1 MNVRDVSESWGE
13 SASLPQQHTDDTPF
27 LPRLL
32 FSLRRRAVLIALV
45 WTVTVAFAVLAISLQ
60 PPQYRAEATLEI
72 RPEQPLLADPSDPSV
87 AGSLQL
93 WDSYFRTQSSLLQ
106 SRKLLE
112 RVLRAVPPPIAQEYR
127 THDDP
132 VQVLAS
138 QLEIET
144 VPSTFIVRVGLAHP
158 SAERGPEIVNALV
171 SAYQEE
177 ATGRWRELKTGAAD
191 LLDRE
196 TLPALL
202 RKMDE
207 ADRDLQQFQKKTGF
221 ADFEEQVASLLDAR
235 RKLTAQLADI
245 RLKKVRFQSERDALS
260 EVSAESLVGLFDPA
274 LQGTRVLE
282 PLLTQRATL
291 EAQIASESLVY
302 KDKHP
307 RLMGLRRQLQEV
319 RGQLQG
325 VVQAAVKSL
334 DRELLAAV
342 LEEKALQ
349 QDQAKLEKEMA
360 DSRVRLTEYKKLEEE
375 LKTSR
380 EIYNSYVKKADDTK
394 ATSKGGLASV
404 RVVDLAKSPANSSG
418 KGRVLLTV
426 AAVIGLLF
434 GLTSAVLAEELDD
447 RITAPREI
455 EVFLGVDVL
464 GLIPR
469 LNRNSRKGGRPD
481 AARAPLILT
490 DDPGS
495 LNLEVFR
502 MLRAE
507 VTSRLERVPGGRVIA
522 VAGPGYGE
530 GKSTVALNLARV
542 LAMEDRRVLLI
553 DGDLRR
559 PHLKALLGRRNGMG
573 LEEYLR
579 GERDL
584 RGAVQASRLP
594 QVDVIGAQQELY
606 RPGEEAGSERFRAM
620 LREARDLYDYV
631 IIDAG
636 AVNVI
641 SEVAAMARQADGTLL
656 VLQQG
661 VTRRREVRLAKRRLF
676 GLGSRLLGGVLNGV
690 ASRPTDLRRL
700 EPELPPDFLKELE
713 SGDELVAIVEQELL
727 GSPRDGAAGSRK

>member
-1 MNVRDVSESWGE
+1 MNVRDVSESWG
-13 SASLPQQHTDDTPF
+13 ASGNLPPHADDTPF

-32 FSLRRRAVLIALV
+32 FSLRRRAVLIGLV
-45 WTVTVAFAVLAISLQ
+45 WAVTVAAAALALSLQ
-60 PPQYRAEATLEI
+60 PPQFRAEATLEI
-72 RPEQPLLADPSDPSV
+72 RPEQPILSDPSDPSV

-93 WDSYFRTQSSLLQ
+93 WDSYFRTQASLLQ

-112 RVLRAVPPPIAQEYR
+112 RVLRAVPPPIARDYK

-132 VQVLAS
+132 VQALAA
-138 QLEIET
+138 QLEVET
-144 VPSTFIVRVGLAHP
+144 VPSTFIVRVGLTHP

-171 SAYQEE
+171 TAYQEE
-177 ATGRWRELKTGAAD
+177 ATGRWRELKTGAAE

-196 TLPALL
+196 TLPALQ
-202 RKMDE
+202 RKVDE
-207 ADRDLQQFQKKTGF
+207 ADRDLLQFHKATGF
-221 ADFEEQVASLLDAR
+221 ADYDEQVSSLLDAR
-235 RKLTAQLADI
+235 RKVTAQLAEI
-245 RLKKVRFQSERDALS
+245 RLKRVRFQSERDSLS
-260 EVSAESLVGLFDPA
+260 EINPESLAGLFDPA

-291 EAQIASESLVY
+291 EAQIAAESLVY

-307 RLMGLRRQLQEV
+307 RMMALRRQLQEL

-325 VVQAAVKSL
+325 VVQGALKSL

-349 QDQAKLEKEMA
+349 QDQLKIEKEMA

-375 LKTSR
+375 LKSAR
-380 EIYNSYVKKADDTK
+380 DVYNAYLKKADDTK

-404 RVVDLAKSPANSSG
+404 RVVDTAKTPANSSG

-434 GLTSAVLAEELDD
+434 GLTSAGLAEELDD
-447 RITAPREI
+447 RITTPREI

-469 LNRNSRKGGRPD
+469 LHRSSWKGARPD

-507 VTSRLERVPGGRVIA
+507 VTSRLERVSGGRIIA
-522 VAGPGYGE
+522 VTGPGYGE

-641 SEVAAMARQADGTLL
+641 SEVATMARQADGTLL

-661 VTRRREVRLAKRRLF
+661 ETRRREVRLAKRRLF
-676 GLGSRLLGGVLNGV
+676 GLGSRILGAVLNGV

-727 GSPRDGAAGSRK
+727 GSPRDGAAGGRK

>member
-1 MNVRDVSESWGE
+1 MNGRDVSESWGE

-45 WTVTVAFAVLAISLQ
+45 WTVTVAFAALAISLQ

-291 EAQIASESLVY
+291 EAQIASESLIY

-620 LREARDLYDYV
+620 LREARELYDYV

-676 GLGSRLLGGVLNGV
+676 GLGSRLLGAVLNGV

>member
-1 MNVRDVSESWGE
+1 MNVRDVSESWGD
-13 SASLPQQHTDDTPF
+13 SANVPQQADDTPF

-45 WTVTVAFAVLAISLQ
+45 WAVTVAGAALAISLQ

-72 RPEQPLLADPSDPSV
+72 RPEQPILSDPSDPSV

-93 WDSYFRTQSSLLQ
+93 WDSYFRTQASLLQ

-112 RVLRAVPPPIAQEYR
+112 RVLGAVPPPIAQDYKVHE
-127 THDDP
+127 DP
-132 VQVLAS
+132 VQALAN
-138 QLEIET
+138 QLEVET
-144 VPSTFIVRVGLAHP
+144 VPSTFIVRVGLTHH

-171 SAYQEE
+171 TAYQED
-177 ATGRWRELKTGAAD
+177 ATGRWRELKSGAAD

-196 TLPALL
+196 TLPALQ

-207 ADRDLQQFQKKTGF
+207 SDKDLQRFHKETGF
-221 ADFEEQVASLLDAR
+221 ADFDEQVASLLDAR
-235 RKLTAQLADI
+235 KKVTGQLVDI
-245 RLKKVRFQSERDALS
+245 RLKKVRLQSERDALS
-260 EVSAESLVGLFDPA
+260 EVSAENLVGLFDPA

-291 EAQIASESLVY
+291 EAQIAAESLVY

-307 RLMGLRRQLQEV
+307 RLMALRRQLQEV

-349 QDQAKLEKEMA
+349 QDQTKIEKEMA

-375 LKTSR
+375 LKSAR
-380 EIYNSYVKKADDTK
+380 EVYNAYLKKADDTK

-404 RVVDLAKSPANSSG
+404 RVVDMAKSPANSSG

-447 RITAPREI
+447 RITAPRQI

-469 LNRNSRKGGRPD
+469 LNRNAKKSGRPD

-507 VTSRLERVPGGRVIA
+507 VSSRLERVPGGRVIA

-530 GKSTVALNLARV
+530 GKSTVAVNLARV

-559 PHLKALLGRRNGMG
+559 PHLKALLARRNGMG

-606 RPGEEAGSERFRAM
+606 RPAEEAGSERFRSL
-620 LREARDLYDYV
+620 LREARELYDYV

-641 SEVAAMARQADGTLL
+641 SEVATMARQADGTLL
-656 VLQQG
+656 VLQKG
-661 VTRRREVRLAKRRLF
+661 ETRRRQVRLAKRRLF
-676 GLGSRLLGGVLNGV
+676 GLGSRLLGAVLNGV
-690 ASRPTDLRRL
+690 PSRPTDLRRL

-727 GSPRDGAAGSRK
+727 GSPRDGAAGGRK

>member
-13 SASLPQQHTDDTPF
+13 STTHPQPLDDTPF

-32 FSLRRRAVLIALV
+32 LSLRRRAVLIGLV
-45 WTVTVAFAVLAISLQ
+45 WAVTVASAALAISLE
-60 PPQYRAEATLEI
+60 PPQYHAEATLEI
-72 RPEQPLLADPSDPSV
+72 RPEQPILSDPSDPSV

-93 WDSYFRTQSSLLQ
+93 WDSYFRTQASLLQ
-106 SRKLLE
+106 SRKLLD
-112 RVLRAVPPPIAQEYR
+112 RVLHSVPPPIAQEYR

-132 VQVLAS
+132 IQALAN
-138 QLEIET
+138 QLEVET
-144 VPSTFIVRVGLAHP
+144 VPSTFIVRVGLVHP

-171 SAYQEE
+171 SAYQDE
-177 ATGRWRELKTGAAD
+177 ATGRWRELKTGAAE

-196 TLPALL
+196 TLPALQ
-202 RKMDE
+202 RKVDE
-207 ADRDLQQFQKKTGF
+207 ADRDLEQFHRQTGF
-221 ADFEEQVASLLDAR
+221 ADFDEQVASLLDAR
-235 RKLTAQLADI
+235 RKLTAQLVEI
-245 RLKKVRFQSERDALS
+245 RLKKVRFQSERDALA
-260 EVSAESLVGLFDPA
+260 ELSAESLVGLFDPA
-274 LQGTRVLE
+274 LQGTKMLE

-291 EAQIASESLVY
+291 EAQLASESLVY

-307 RLMGLRRQLQEV
+307 RMMALNRQLQEV
-319 RGQLQG
+319 RGQLG
-325 VVQAAVKSL
+325 GIVQAAVKSL
-334 DRELLAAV
+334 DRELLAAA
-342 LEEKALQ
+342 LEEKALLG
-349 QDQAKLEKEMA
+349 DQAALEKEMA
-360 DSRVRLTEYKKLEEE
+360 DSRVRLTQYKKLEEE
-375 LKTSR
+375 LKSAR
-380 EIYNSYVKKADDTK
+380 EVYSAYLKKADDTK

-404 RVVDLAKSPANSSG
+404 RVVDLAKSPASSSG

-434 GLTSAVLAEELDD
+434 GLTSAVVAEELDD
-447 RITAPREI
+447 RILTPREI
-455 EVFLGVDVL
+455 EVFLGIDVL

-469 LNRNSRKGGRPD
+469 LLRSSRGGARPD
-481 AARAPLILT
+481 AVRAPLILT

-507 VTSRLERVPGGRVIA
+507 VTSRLERISGGRVIA

-530 GKSTVALNLARV
+530 GKSTVAINLARV
-542 LAMEDRRVLLI
+542 LAMEDRRVLLV

-594 QVDVIGAQQELY
+594 QVDILGAQQELY
-606 RPGEEAGSERFRAM
+606 RPGEEAGSERFRSL

-636 AVNVI
+636 AANVI
-641 SEVAAMARQADGTLL
+641 SEVATMARQADGTLL
-656 VLQQG
+656 VLQRGQ
-661 VTRRREVRLAKRRLF
+661 TRRREVRLAQRRLF
-676 GLGSRLLGGVLNGV
+676 GLGSRLLGAVLNGV
-690 ASRPTDLRRL
+690 ASRPAELRRL
-700 EPELPPDFLKELE
+700 ETELPPDFLKELE
-713 SGDELVAIVEQELL
+713 SGEELVAIVEQELL
-727 GSPRDGAAGSRK
+727 GMPRDAAVGRRK

>member
-13 SASLPQQHTDDTPF
+13 SANVPQQADDTPF

-45 WTVTVAFAVLAISLQ
+45 WAVTVAGAALAISLQ

-72 RPEQPLLADPSDPSV
+72 RPEQPILSDPSDPSV

-93 WDSYFRTQSSLLQ
+93 WDSYFRTQASLLQ

-112 RVLRAVPPPIAQEYR
+112 RVLRAVPPPIAQEYKA
-127 THDDP
+127 HEDP
-132 VQVLAS
+132 VQALAN

-144 VPSTFIVRVGLAHP
+144 VPSTFIVRVGLTHQ

-171 SAYQEE
+171 SAYQED
-177 ATGRWRELKTGAAD
+177 ATGRWRELKTSASE

-196 TLPALL
+196 TLPALQ
-202 RKMDE
+202 RKLEE
-207 ADRDLQQFQKKTGF
+207 ADKDLQQFHKETGS
-221 ADFEEQVASLLDAR
+221 ADFDEQVASLMDAR
-235 RKLTAQLADI
+235 RKLTGQLADI
-245 RLKKVRFQSERDALS
+245 RLKKIRFQSERDSLS
-260 EVSAESLVGLFDPA
+260 EVSAENLVGLFDPA

-291 EAQIASESLVY
+291 EAQIAAESLMY

-307 RLMGLRRQLQEV
+307 RMMALRRQLQEV
-319 RGQLQG
+319 RTQLQG

-349 QDQAKLEKEMA
+349 QDQAKIEKEIA
-360 DSRVRLTEYKKLEEE
+360 DSRVRLTEYKRLEEE
-375 LKTSR
+375 LKSAR
-380 EIYNSYVKKADDTK
+380 EVYNAYVKKADDTK

-404 RVVDLAKSPANSSG
+404 RIVDMAKSPANSSG

-447 RITAPREI
+447 RISAPREI

-469 LNRNSRKGGRPD
+469 LNRNAKKSGRPD
-481 AARAPLILT
+481 AARAPLMLT

-502 MLRAE
+502 MLRNE

-530 GKSTVALNLARV
+530 GKSTVAVNLARV

-606 RPGEEAGSERFRAM
+606 RPAEEAGSERFRSL
-620 LREARDLYDYV
+620 LREARELYDYV

-641 SEVAAMARQADGTLL
+641 SEVATMARLADGTLL
-656 VLQQG
+656 VLQKG
-661 VTRRREVRLAKRRLF
+661 ETRRRQVRLAKRRLF
-676 GLGSRLLGGVLNGV
+676 GLGSRLLGAVLNGV
-690 ASRPTDLRRL
+690 PSRPTDLRRL
-700 EPELPPDFLKELE
+700 EPELPPDFMKELE

>member
-1 MNVRDVSESWGE
+1 MNVRDGSESWGE
-13 SASLPQQHTDDTPF
+13 TANGPQRVDDTPF

-32 FSLRRRAVLIALV
+32 FSLRRRAVLIGLV
-45 WTVTVAFAVLAISLQ
+45 WTVTVAAAALAISLQ
-60 PPQYRAEATLEI
+60 APQYRAEATLEI
-72 RPEQPLLADPSDPSV
+72 RPEQPLLADPSDPST

-93 WDSYFRTQSSLLQ
+93 WDSYFRTQASLLQ
-106 SRKLLE
+106 SRKLLD
-112 RVLRAVPPPIAQEYR
+112 RVMRAVPPPIAEEYR
-127 THDDP
+127 VHDDP
-132 VQVLAS
+132 IQALAQ
-138 QLEIET
+138 QLEVET
-144 VPSTFIVRVGLAHP
+144 VPSTFIVRVGLTHP
-158 SAERGPEIVNALV
+158 SPERGPEIVNALV
-171 SAYQEE
+171 AAYLQD

-196 TLPALL
+196 TLPALQ
-202 RKMDE
+202 RKLEE
-207 ADRDLQQFQKKTGF
+207 ADRDLQKFHKETGF
-221 ADFEEQVASLLDAR
+221 ADFDEQVASLMDAR

-260 EVSAESLVGLFDPA
+260 EVSAENLVGLFDPA
-274 LQGTRVLE
+274 LQGTRILE

-291 EAQIASESLVY
+291 ESQIASESLVY

-307 RLMGLRRQLQEV
+307 RMMALRRQLQEV

-349 QDQAKLEKEMA
+349 SDQAKLEKEMA

-375 LKTSR
+375 LKASR
-380 EIYNSYVKKADDTK
+380 EVYNAYVKKADDTK

-469 LNRNSRKGGRPD
+469 LNRSAKRSGRAD

-495 LNLEVFR
+495 LSLEVFR

-530 GKSTVALNLARV
+530 GKSTVAINLARV

-559 PHLKALLGRRNGMG
+559 PHLKALLARRNGMG

-584 RGAVQASRLP
+584 RGSVQASRLP
-594 QVDVIGAQQELY
+594 QVDVLGAQQELY
-606 RPGEEAGSERFRAM
+606 RPAEEAGSERFRSM

-636 AVNVI
+636 PVNVI
-641 SEVAAMARQADGTLL
+641 SEVATMARMAVGSLQD
-656 VLQQG
+656 LQQ
-661 VTRRREVRLAKRRLF
+661 RE
-676 GLGSRLLGGVLNGV
+676 
-690 ASRPTDLRRL
+690 
-700 EPELPPDFLKELE
+700 
-713 SGDELVAIVEQELL
+713 
-727 GSPRDGAAGSRK
+727 

>member
-1 MNVRDVSESWGE
+1 MNVRDVSESWGD
-13 SASLPQQHTDDTPF
+13 SGTLPERTDDTPF

-32 FSLRRRAVLIALV
+32 FSLRRRAVLIGLV
-45 WTVTVAFAVLAISLQ
+45 WAATVATAALAISLQ

-72 RPEQPLLADPSDPSV
+72 RPEQPILSDPSDPSV

-93 WDSYFRTQSSLLQ
+93 WDSYFRTQASLLQ
-106 SRKLLE
+106 SRKLLKH
-112 RVLRAVPPPIAQEYR
+112 VLDSVPPPIARDYR

-132 VQVLAS
+132 VQTLAS
-138 QLEIET
+138 QLEVET
-144 VPSTFIVRVGLAHP
+144 VPSTFIVRVGLVSP
-158 SAERGPEIVNALV
+158 SAERGPEVVNALV

-177 ATGRWRELKTGAAD
+177 ATGRWRELKTGAAE

-196 TLPALL
+196 TLPALQH
-202 RKMDE
+202 KVDE
-207 ADRDLQQFQKKTGF
+207 ADRDLQQFQRETGF
-221 ADFEEQVASLLDAR
+221 SDFDEQVVSLMDAR
-235 RKLTAQLADI
+235 RKLTSQLVEI

-260 EVSAESLVGLFDPA
+260 ELSAENLVGLFDPA
-274 LQGTRVLE
+274 LQGTRILE

-291 EAQIASESLVY
+291 EAQIAAESLVY

-307 RLMGLRRQLQEV
+307 RMMGLRRQLQEV

-342 LEEKALQ
+342 LEEKALVA
-349 QDQAKLEKEMA
+349 DQAKLEAEMA
-360 DSRVRLTEYKKLEEE
+360 DSRVGLTRYKKLEEE
-375 LKTSR
+375 LKSAR
-380 EIYNSYVKKADDTK
+380 DVYSAYLKKADDTK

-404 RVVDLAKSPANSSG
+404 RVVDTARSPASSSG

-434 GLTSAVLAEELDD
+434 GFTSAVLAEELDD
-447 RITAPREI
+447 RITTPREI
-455 EVFLGVDVL
+455 EVFLGIDVL
-464 GLIPR
+464 GLVPR
-469 LNRNSRKGGRPD
+469 LNRNARKGTRPD

-507 VTSRLERVPGGRVIA
+507 VTSRLEHIAGGRIIA

-542 LAMEDRRVLLI
+542 LAMEDRRVLLV

-559 PHLKALLGRRNGMG
+559 PHLKALLARRNGMG

-584 RGAVQASRLP
+584 RGSVQASRLP

-606 RPGEEAGSERFRAM
+606 RPGEEAGSERFRSM

-641 SEVAAMARQADGTLL
+641 SEVATMARQADGTLL

-661 VTRRREVRLAKRRLF
+661 QTRRREVRLAKRRLF
-676 GLGSRLLGGVLNGV
+676 GLGSRILGAVLNGV

-700 EPELPPDFLKELE
+700 EPELPPDFLRELE

-727 GSPRDGAAGSRK
+727 GSPRDSATGSRK

>member
-13 SASLPQQHTDDTPF
+13 SSNVPEQTDDTPF

-32 FSLRRRAVLIALV
+32 LSLRRRALLIGLV
-45 WTVTVAFAVLAISLQ
+45 WAITIAATALAMSLQ
-60 PPQYRAEATLEI
+60 PPQYRAEAILEI
-72 RPEQPLLADPSDPSV
+72 RPEQPILSDPSDPSV

-93 WDSYFRTQSSLLQ
+93 WESYFRTQASLLQ

-132 VQVLAS
+132 ALALAQ
-138 QLEIET
+138 QLEVEP
-144 VPSTFIVRVGLAHP
+144 VPSTFIVRVGLLHP
-158 SAERGPEIVNALV
+158 SPERGPEIVNALV
-171 SAYQEE
+171 LAYQEE
-177 ATGRWRELKTGAAD
+177 ATGRWRELKTGAAE

-196 TLPALL
+196 TLPTLQ

-207 ADRDLQQFQKKTGF
+207 ADKDLEQFHRRTGF
-221 ADFEEQVASLLDAR
+221 ADFDEQVASLMDTR
-235 RKLTAQLADI
+235 RKLSAQLAEI
-245 RLKKVRFQSERDALS
+245 RLKKLRLQSERDALA

-274 LQGTRVLE
+274 LQGTKILE

-307 RLMGLRRQLQEV
+307 RMMALRRQLQEV

-325 VVQAAVKSL
+325 VVQASVTSL

-342 LEEKALQ
+342 LEEKALLA
-349 QDQAKLEKEMA
+349 DQAGLEKEMA

-375 LKTSR
+375 LKSAR
-380 EIYNSYVKKADDTK
+380 EVYGAYVKKADDTK

-404 RVVDLAKSPANSSG
+404 RVVDLARSPATSSG

-447 RITAPREI
+447 RIMTPREI
-455 EVFLGVDVL
+455 EVFLGIDVL

-469 LNRNSRKGGRPD
+469 LNRSAKKSARPD

-507 VTSRLERVPGGRVIA
+507 LTSRLERIAGGRVIA

-530 GKSTVALNLARV
+530 GKSTVAINLARV

-584 RGAVQASRLP
+584 RGCVQASRLP
-594 QVDVIGAQQELY
+594 QVDILGAQTELY
-606 RPGEEAGSERFRAM
+606 RPGEEAGSERFRSL
-620 LREARDLYDYV
+620 LREARELYDYV
-631 IIDAG
+631 VIDAG
-636 AVNVI
+636 ALNVI
-641 SEVAAMARQADGTLL
+641 SEVATMARQTDGTLL
-656 VLQQG
+656 VVQQG
-661 VTRRREVRLAKRRLF
+661 RTRRRQVRLARRRLS
-676 GLGSRLLGGVLNGV
+676 GLGSRLLGAVLSGVD
-690 ASRPTDLRRL
+690 SRPTDLRRL
-700 EPELPPDFLKELE
+700 EPELPPDFLRELE

-727 GSPRDGAAGSRK
+727 GSPRDGASGGRK